1 MGHLDAFRLKDIS
14 ECTPWTLVQP
24 AWRTNIA
31 LSKCKHSC
39 TREGAGGVFSGCDL
53 ECLSSA
59 EQYCTRG
66 CYTHANYHL
75 QCAVRCQCSHL
86 SEAIARKQWQTW
98 TTKTKQTEKKNVMSW
113 RDGPRWSYEQLKVE
127 SNCESW
133 GNTHR
138 QDAKH
143 MAHFLASHAWD
154 LGFHAIL
161 RVFSAAA
168 NAKFQKWNHPKW
180 DIYHLAAWEI
190 LSCTSLVKF
199 VSCSRDADK
208 VSCLRACL
216 KLRVHMNS
224 WSDSL
229 LELS

>member
-1 MGHLDAFRLKDIS
+1 MCPRNIS
-14 ECTPWTLVQP
+14 ECTPRTLVQS

-66 CYTHANYHL
+66 CYTHTNYHL
-75 QCAVRCQCSHL
+75 RCAVRSQCSHL
-86 SEAIARKQWQTW
+86 SEAIAHKQWQTW
-98 TTKTKQTEKKNVMSW
+98 TTKTKTNRERKKHNMSS
-113 RDGPRWSYEQLKVE
+113 RDGPRWSYEQLKL
-127 SNCESW
+127 W
-133 GNTHR
+133 KLRKPHR

-143 MAHFLASHAWD
+143 MAHFLARHAWD

-161 RVFSAAA
+161 KVFSAVA
-168 NAKFQKWNHPKW
+168 NVKYQKWNHPKW
-180 DIYHLAAWEI
+180 DLYHLAAWET
-190 LSCTSLVKF
+190 LSCTSLIKL
-199 VSCSRDADK
+199 VSCSHDSDK
-208 VSCLRACL
+208 VSCLRAFL

-229 LELS
+229 LELQLS